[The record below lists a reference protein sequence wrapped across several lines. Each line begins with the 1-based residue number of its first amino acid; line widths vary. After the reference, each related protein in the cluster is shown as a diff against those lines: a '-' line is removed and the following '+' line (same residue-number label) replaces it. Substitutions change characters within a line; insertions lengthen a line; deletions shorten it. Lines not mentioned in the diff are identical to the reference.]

1 MCWYRLRIWENLDT
15 GMKGTM
21 AEYEVASVVETAI
34 MDVYPYTA
42 DKDANPEFSD
52 EKKKQE

>member
-1 MCWYRLRIWENLDT
+1 
-15 GMKGTM
+15 MKGTI
-21 AEYEVASVVETAI
+21 ADYQVPSVVETAI

-42 DKDANPEFSD
+42 DKNAKPEFSD